1 MVVEINRELQ
11 GIARTVNKVL
21 KEEFPVGG
29 GGGKVDLGADGDIVY
44 EIDRLAE
51 DTIFDLIE
59 KKGFE
64 WNIISEEA
72 GEIDKGSEWTLVV
85 DPVDGTHNAISA
97 IPFYSTSLAL
107 LDERSGEVKEA
118 VVMNLATGQI
128 YHATKDEGA
137 FRDEKP
143 IHVRPMIIN
152 EAVVSSYIGPEA
164 KKWAYELMNW
174 PMRTRYF
181 GSISLEVCL
190 VASGS
195 LDMFV
200 MFGRIPRLTDIAA
213 STLILKEAG
222 GNSFII
228 DKKDFISSFQPRFI
242 RNDSK
247 AFLSMGDPISLRSV
261 LEISKVDHVMGDLE
275 K

>member
-1 MVVEINRELQ
+1 MQINRELQ
-11 GIARTVNKVL
+11 DIARRVHHIL
-21 KEEFPVGG
+21 KEEFPIGG
-29 GGGKVDLGADGDIVY
+29 GGEKVDIGADGDLTY

-51 DTIFDLIE
+51 NTILDLID
-59 KKGFE
+59 KKEFD
-64 WNIISEEA
+64 WNIHSEEA
-72 GEIDKGSEWTLVV
+72 GEINKGSDLTLIV

-107 LDERSGEVKEA
+107 LDETSGEVKEA

-128 YHATKDEGA
+128 YHATKGKGA
-137 FRDEKP
+137 FRDEKT
-143 IHVRPMIIN
+143 IHVRPMIIK

-228 DKKDFISSFQPRFI
+228 DKRNLITPFQPRFN
-242 RNDSK
+242 RLESK

-261 LEISKVDHVMGDLE
+261 LEISKVDHVMGDL
-275 K
+275 